1 MTYEARAHGG
11 NIVNVRT
18 FISTVA
24 ITGLVILGA
33 AGCAAPPAH
42 ETTGDAT
49 DHRVAVVTAQPVVA
63 VPNTTATSCDAESL
77 PKPAWTPPIVSAVT
91 VQCPGDGASRAPSQ
105 VVGAPT
111 GHTGSVIAYSLSG
124 VANQETLQPAES
136 MTAAGIA
143 SGSYHP
149 ATDIELVVYPDPDA
163 IDTGVSG
170 AGISV
175 SNVQLANG
183 FKALVTQGSNGY
195 GAIRVAWTD
204 GKLSYLLM
212 TTVMKTD
219 SGTSG
224 ATAVDMIRMAGSI
237 AVSS

>member
-1 MTYEARAHGG
+1 M
-11 NIVNVRT
+11 NVHT
-18 FISTVA
+18 CIGAMVV
-24 ITGLVILGA
+24 TGLIVLGT
-33 AGCAAPPAH
+33 AGCAAPRAH
-42 ETTGDAT
+42 ETTGGAT
-49 DHRVAVVTAQPVVA
+49 GQGMAVATAQPVVA
-63 VPNTTATSCDAESL
+63 VRNAAATSCDAGSL
-77 PKPAWTPPIVSAVT
+77 PKPAWAPPTVSAVT
-91 VQCPGDGASRAPSQ
+91 VQCPSDIAGGAPSQ
-105 VVGAPT
+105 AVGAPT
-111 GHTGSVIAYSLSG
+111 GHVGSVIAYSLSG
-124 VANQETLQPAES
+124 ASNQETLQPAES

-149 ATDIELVVYPDPDA
+149 AAGIELIIYPDAGA

-204 GKLSYLLM
+204 GKRSYLLM

-224 ATAVDMIRMAGSI
+224 ASAADMIKMAGSI
-237 AVSS
+237 PASS